1 MRLRLGHSAALD
13 EQAFRPVDEAD
24 VLDALLE
31 AAVFVLQS
39 AQTAAR
45 GARHAQRLHE
55 QHARERLGDDEYAV
69 VLHLFRDAV
78 RDLRLREQDNACG
91 GLACG
96 ELRQFVAEFVGQRRV
111 DQDKVKFAVN
121 ECTARFAAGLRAVQ
135 LRLHAAGD
143 QKLREHCV

>member
-39 AQTAAR
+39 VQTAAR
-45 GARHAQRLHE
+45 RARHAQRLHE
-55 QHARERLGDDEYAV
+55 QHARERLGHDEYAV

-96 ELRQFVAEFVGQRRV
+96 ELRQFMAEFVGQRRV

-121 ECTARFAAGLRAVQ
+121 ECTARFAAGLRTVQ

-143 QKLREHCV
+143 QKLREHCM